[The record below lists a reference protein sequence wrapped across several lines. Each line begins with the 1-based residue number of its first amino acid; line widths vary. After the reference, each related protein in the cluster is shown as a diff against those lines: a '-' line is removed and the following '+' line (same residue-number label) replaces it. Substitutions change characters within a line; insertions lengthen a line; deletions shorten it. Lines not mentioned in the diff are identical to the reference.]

1 MKNRRSMLFMPGNN
15 PGMLVSADIL
25 GADSVIFDLE
35 DAVALTEKDAAR
47 TLVCNALK
55 TLPFENSEITVR
67 INPIDSPY
75 WEADLEAI
83 APCAAVQSI
92 VVPKASVNA
101 VTSVEQKLAQVC
113 QKAGR
118 TQVPKMLMLV
128 ESAYGIM
135 DLQAIAGSSKNIDA
149 LLLGGE
155 DFSVDMGIQRTR
167 LSKELEYA
175 RFKLATVAH
184 AFQIDSLDTPFTD
197 VDDNEGLRLDTQFS
211 KSIGFSGRLLINPRQ
226 VEDVHHIFSPTE
238 AEIQNAIA
246 VLHENEK
253 AKAAGLGVFSYKGKM
268 VDLPVIKRAQALY
281 DSAVA
286 WGLIPRNSL
295 Q

>member
-35 DAVALTEKDAAR
+35 DAVALAEKDAAR
-47 TLVCNALK
+47 NLVRSALRTLH
-55 TLPFENSEITVR
+55 FEHSELTVR

-83 APCAAVQSI
+83 VPENPAAI

-101 VTSVEQKLAQVC
+101 VHTVEDKIRDIVKTRHLSA
-113 QKAGR
+113 
-118 TQVPKMLMLV
+118 TPKIIMLV

-135 DLQAIAGSSKNIDA
+135 DLQAIAGASQNIDA

-184 AFQIDSLDTPFTD
+184 AFQLDSLDTPFTD
-197 VDDNEGLRLDTQFS
+197 VDDMEGLRLDTQFS

-226 VEDVHHIFSPTE
+226 VEDVHEIFSPTQ
-238 AEIQNAIA
+238 AEIENAIGILTA
-246 VLHENEK
+246 NED
-253 AKAAGLGVFSYKGKM
+253 AKKQGLGVFSYHGKM
-268 VDLPVIKRAQALY
+268 VDLPVIKRATALY
-281 DSAVA
+281 KSAVA
-286 WGLIPRNSL
+286 WGLIKPLNFL
-295 Q
+295 